1 MIKKGDFVDTPRFCK
16 VEIEKVFTSRETA
29 ARQGFREPTHYQ
41 GSGYEILGKHTDSNH
56 MIFAAV
62 KR

>member
-16 VEIEKVFTSRETA
+16 VEIEKVFTSRENA
-29 ARQGFREPTHYQ
+29 ARQGFHEPTHYQ
-41 GSGYEILGKHTDSNH
+41 GEVDILGKHTGRDR

-62 KR
+62 KK